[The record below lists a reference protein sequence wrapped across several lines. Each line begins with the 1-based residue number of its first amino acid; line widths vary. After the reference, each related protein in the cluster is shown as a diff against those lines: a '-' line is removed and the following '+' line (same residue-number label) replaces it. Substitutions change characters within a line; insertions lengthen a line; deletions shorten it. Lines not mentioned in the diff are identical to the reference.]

1 MFGLG
6 VALSALGGRVQG
18 AKVQEGRVLEVLM
31 IVQCWPGPLDGRELL
46 WRVGLLLEAEVA
58 LLQLGHP
65 LMAAVVGVSLEL
77 YHPRLQGVELGLYH
91 PMSQGVELG
100 LYHPRLQGVELG
112 LYHPM
117 PQGVEVTNFVMAELV
132 AVLPL
137 VVLSAEATEPIKPVD
152 IG

>member
-1 MFGLG
+1 
-6 VALSALGGRVQG
+6 
-18 AKVQEGRVLEVLM
+18 
-31 IVQCWPGPLDGRELL
+31 
-46 WRVGLLLEAEVA
+46 
-58 LLQLGHP
+58 
-65 LMAAVVGVSLEL
+65 MAAVVGVSLEL

-100 LYHPRLQGVELG
+100 LYHPMPQGVELG